1 MSDGQSI
8 FMIQAS
14 ELYRLQEIDLNVQQ
28 RHKRLEE
35 IAAQLADNK
44 ALTEAQQ
51 QVKNDQQTLTPLQSK
66 VRKLEADIQSNT
78 AKLRDTDETLY
89 SGRVRNPKELQ
100 DMQNE
105 IQSLKKRN
113 QELED
118 VLLETMISVD
128 TADAALKAS
137 MAKLETIRA
146 QLELANKSL
155 IDEQKRLKSEGSA
168 LLKTREQLLPTI
180 DPNIL
185 KVYNNLRPRKNNQP
199 VAVLVNESCSVCRV
213 QQDRNVIQEVRKS
226 ESLTYC
232 SSCGRI
238 LIYRTG

>member
-14 ELYRLQEIDLNVQQ
+14 ELYRLQEIDLNVHQ

-44 ALTEAQQ
+44 ALTDAQQ
-51 QVKNDQQTLTPLQSK
+51 QVTNDQQTLTPLQSK
-66 VRKLEADIQSNT
+66 VRKLEGDIQSNT
-78 AKLRDTDETLY
+78 AKIRETDEALY

-118 VLLETMISVD
+118 VLLETMMSVD
-128 TADAALKAS
+128 TAEAALKDSTAQ
-137 MAKLETIRA
+137 LETIGA
-146 QLELANKSL
+146 QFELANKNL

-168 LLKTREQLLPTI
+168 LLKNREQLIPTI
-180 DPNIL
+180 DPNVL

-199 VAVLVNESCSVCRV
+199 VAVLVNQSCSVCRV
-213 QQDRNVIQEVRKS
+213 QQDMNVIQEVRKS